1 MKIGVEFLMEPTLK
15 GVCRVLK
22 NPGAR
27 GYFLALLNVN
37 TNKSL

>member
-15 GVCRVLK
+15 GVCGVLK

-27 GYFLALLNVN
+27 GYFLAFI
-37 TNKSL
+37 KCEY